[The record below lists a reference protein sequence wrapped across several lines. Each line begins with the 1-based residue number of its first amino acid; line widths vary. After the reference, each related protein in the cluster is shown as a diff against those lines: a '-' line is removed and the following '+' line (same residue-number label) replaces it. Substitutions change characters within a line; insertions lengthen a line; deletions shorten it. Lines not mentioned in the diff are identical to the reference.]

1 LTHSEQRSLVVALVY
16 RARGVKVKVDNIYAE
31 PKRRHEKIQSRTYRV
46 GLPSFNALKVVEPIG
61 MCLPGGADE
70 GIRGG

>member
-1 LTHSEQRSLVVALVY
+1 
-16 RARGVKVKVDNIYAE
+16 VKVDNIYAE